1 MTASARPGPLLVITA
16 VIFIVLGLALA
27 GGGAWLV
34 SLGGSWYYVVA
45 GIGMLI
51 AGALVWQ
58 GRRSA
63 QLFLALLL
71 FATLIWSVIEV
82 KFDWWQLLPRLD
94 IWFAAA
100 VWLLLPFVDRRLDPP
115 LAAGAKPRDAGKSA
129 LTAAV
134 VLTAAVGV
142 FSLFQDYYTVHGEV
156 PAENMAATPQGD
168 VAPGVAPNDWAAYGR
183 SGYGDRYAPAAQI
196 TPANISGLKEAW
208 TYHTGDFKGPNDPGE
223 IANEVTPLKVN

>member
-1 MTASARPGPLLVITA
+1 MTASARPGPLLIITA
-16 VIFIVLGLALA
+16 VIFILLGLALA

-51 AGALVWQ
+51 AGALVWKR
-58 GRRSA
+58 RRSV

-100 VWLLLPFVDRRLDPP
+100 VWLLLPFIDRRLDPP
-115 LAAGAKPRDAGKSA
+115 
-129 LTAAV
+129 
-134 VLTAAVGV
+134 
-142 FSLFQDYYTVHGEV
+142 
-156 PAENMAATPQGD
+156 
-168 VAPGVAPNDWAAYGR
+168 
-183 SGYGDRYAPAAQI
+183 
-196 TPANISGLKEAW
+196 
-208 TYHTGDFKGPNDPGE
+208 
-223 IANEVTPLKVN
+223 

>member
-1 MTASARPGPLLVITA
+1 MTASARPGPLLIITA
-16 VIFIVLGLALA
+16 VIFILLGLALL
-27 GGGAWLV
+27 GGGAWLA

-45 GIGMLI
+45 GIGMLV
-51 AGALVWQ
+51 AGALVWK

-100 VWLLLPFVDRRLDPP
+100 VWLLLPFVDRRLAPP
-115 LAAGAKPRDAGKSA
+115 LSAGAKPRDAGKSA
-129 LTAAV
+129 LAAAV

-142 FSLFQDYYTVHGEV
+142 FSLFQDYHTLHGEV
-156 PAENMAATPQGD
+156 SAENMRPRRKAISHRAWRPTTGPRM
-168 VAPGVAPNDWAAYGR
+168 A
-183 SGYGDRYAPAAQI
+183 APAMATATRRPRRSRRP
-196 TPANISGLKEAW
+196 TPRS
-208 TYHTGDFKGPNDPGE
+208 
-223 IANEVTPLKVN
+223 